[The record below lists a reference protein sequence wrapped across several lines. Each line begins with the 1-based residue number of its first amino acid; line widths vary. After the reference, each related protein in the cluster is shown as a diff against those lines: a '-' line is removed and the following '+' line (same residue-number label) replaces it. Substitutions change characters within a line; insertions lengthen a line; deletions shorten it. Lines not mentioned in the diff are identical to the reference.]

1 MRTIIYFFL
10 LSLFLSC
17 SEKPATP
24 FIKDGVSF
32 MCPAGWE
39 ITDEEKIDESG
50 YYLSAEKAGLSESG
64 LLSVTW
70 MNDTLQLEE
79 WIGICKDELKN
90 NVVYKNSNLVFAPT
104 TKSQFGVYP
113 SITAHFSFKLLGLA
127 HDGQIQVFYAPHK
140 TFAII
145 RQEALEDKDK
155 NKAGFEVLEK
165 TFKVE

>member
-1 MRTIIYFFL
+1 MKHLF
-10 LSLFLSC
+10 SLISIFIFLSC

-24 FIKDGVSF
+24 FIKDGVGF
-32 MCPAGWE
+32 TCPAGWE
-39 ITDEEKIDESG
+39 ITDEEKIEETG
-50 YYLSAEKAGLSESG
+50 YYLSAEKSGLSESG
-64 LLSVTW
+64 LLSITW

-79 WIGICKDELKN
+79 WMEICKDELKN
-90 NVVYKNSNLVFAPT
+90 NVVYKNSNLVFTPT

-155 NKAGFEVLEK
+155 NKAGFEVLDK

>member
-1 MRTIIYFFL
+1 MRTIIYLFL

-32 MCPAGWE
+32 ICPAGWE

-64 LLSVTW
+64 LLSITW

-90 NVVYKNSNLVFAPT
+90 NVVYKNSNLVFTPT